1 MFLVLK
7 LYIDKMCKILP
18 QSQGSPLLIHVA
30 MCNVLKNEFLD
41 QEAFFSLFFISL
53 REQQVFK

>member
-1 MFLVLK
+1 M
-7 LYIDKMCKILP
+7 YKILP

-41 QEAFFSLFFISL
+41 QEAFLSMLFISL
-53 REQQVFK
+53 REQQIFK

>member
-1 MFLVLK
+1 M
-7 LYIDKMCKILP
+7 YKILP

-41 QEAFFSLFFISL
+41 QEAFLSMLFISL

>member
-1 MFLVLK
+1 M
-7 LYIDKMCKILP
+7 YKILP
-18 QSQGSPLLIHVA
+18 QSQGCSLLIHVA

-41 QEAFFSLFFISL
+41 KEAFFSMFFISL